1 MQYKIALALSAAIMI
16 AGAQQGQAQEKKKS
30 SNMEGPRDMNIFQ
43 LEPSIIHERHYTR
56 GDAERSQYIG
66 KVLPAGAPIPDVDEP
81 LSKQEKTAEKTPAQ
95 PAITAPVATPAAVT
109 PAKGDK
115 PSTTNKSTFYLNNK
129 HMSPTLPAGA
139 PLPDNQ

>member
-1 MQYKIALALSAAIMI
+1 MQNKIALVVSAAIMI
-16 AGAQQGQAQEKKKS
+16 AGAQQGQAQEKKKN

-43 LEPSIIHERHYTR
+43 IEPSIIHERHYTR

-81 LSKQEKTAEKTPAQ
+81 LARQEKTVEKSQADKTPAQ
-95 PAITAPVATPAAVT
+95 PAIATPASV
-109 PAKGDK
+109 PDNK
-115 PSTTNKSTFYLNNK
+115 SVSKSTFYLNNK

-139 PLPDNQ
+139 PIPDSE